1 MRRAVRAILRLIA
14 AGLILFGGLEIGLEW
29 MRRQVDKT
37 GIRTGRCLVGAA
49 LIALGVLGGAWL
61 ISSSTQMCTPCS
73 PT

>member
-49 LIALGVLGGAWL
+49 LIALGVFLFAASARL
-61 ISSSTQMCTPCS
+61 AERLTDDPDE
-73 PT
+73 